1 MIAEVM
7 KEIARGCIGEEV
19 QARLLF
25 GTVVKENPVVVKV
38 EERLALSEE
47 LLVIPKELK
56 KRVVPV
62 EGSEWTVEVDVV
74 LIAAGFLG
82 SQKYVTDAFKVDLT
96 PRTNVATEAEKYQ
109 TSVKN
114 VFTAGDMHRG
124 QSLVVWAIHEGREA
138 AKAVDE
144 SLMGYTNLV

>member
-25 GTVVKENPVVVKV
+25 GTVVKV

-62 EGSEWTVEVDVV
+62 EGSEGTVIVSPGLKAGDRVILMRLGDAWLVAGTVE
-74 LIAAGFLG
+74 
-82 SQKYVTDAFKVDLT
+82 
-96 PRTNVATEAEKYQ
+96 
-109 TSVKN
+109 
-114 VFTAGDMHRG
+114 
-124 QSLVVWAIHEGREA
+124 
-138 AKAVDE
+138 
-144 SLMGYTNLV
+144 

>member
-25 GTVVKENPVVVKV
+25 GTVVKESPVVVKV

-62 EGSEWTVEVDVV
+62 EESEGTVTVSPGLKAGDRVILMRLGDAWLVAGTVE
-74 LIAAGFLG
+74 
-82 SQKYVTDAFKVDLT
+82 
-96 PRTNVATEAEKYQ
+96 
-109 TSVKN
+109 
-114 VFTAGDMHRG
+114 
-124 QSLVVWAIHEGREA
+124 
-138 AKAVDE
+138 
-144 SLMGYTNLV
+144 

>member
-1 MIAEVM
+1 MAGVAESLQGHDPR
-7 KEIARGCIGEEV
+7 IY
-19 QARLLF
+19 Q
-25 GTVVKENPVVVKV
+25 TTVKEFIADDKG
-38 EERLALSEE
+38 R
-47 LLVIPKELK
+47 LK
-56 KRVVPV
+56 KAVLVKLQSKKDEKTGRMMMVPV

>member
-62 EGSEWTVEVDVV
+62 EAKER
-74 LIAAGFLG
+74 LPFL
-82 SQKYVTDAFKVDLT
+82 
-96 PRTNVATEAEKYQ
+96 
-109 TSVKN
+109 
-114 VFTAGDMHRG
+114 RG
-124 QSLVVWAIHEGREA
+124 
-138 AKAVDE
+138 
-144 SLMGYTNLV
+144 

>member
-25 GTVVKENPVVVKV
+25 GTVVKESPVVVKV

-62 EGSEWTVEVDVV
+62 EGSEETVTVSPGLKAGDRVILMRLGDAWLVAGTVE
-74 LIAAGFLG
+74 
-82 SQKYVTDAFKVDLT
+82 
-96 PRTNVATEAEKYQ
+96 
-109 TSVKN
+109 
-114 VFTAGDMHRG
+114 
-124 QSLVVWAIHEGREA
+124 
-138 AKAVDE
+138 
-144 SLMGYTNLV
+144 

>member
-25 GTVVKENPVVVKV
+25 GTVVKESPVVVKV

-56 KRVVPV
+56 KRVVPA
-62 EGSEWTVEVDVV
+62 EGSEGTVTVSPGLKAGDRVILMRLGDAWLAAGTVE
-74 LIAAGFLG
+74 
-82 SQKYVTDAFKVDLT
+82 
-96 PRTNVATEAEKYQ
+96 
-109 TSVKN
+109 
-114 VFTAGDMHRG
+114 
-124 QSLVVWAIHEGREA
+124 
-138 AKAVDE
+138 
-144 SLMGYTNLV
+144 

>member
-25 GTVVKENPVVVKV
+25 GTVVKESPVVVKV

-62 EGSEWTVEVDVV
+62 EGIEGTVTVSPGLKAGDRVILMRLGDAWLVAGTVE
-74 LIAAGFLG
+74 
-82 SQKYVTDAFKVDLT
+82 
-96 PRTNVATEAEKYQ
+96 
-109 TSVKN
+109 
-114 VFTAGDMHRG
+114 
-124 QSLVVWAIHEGREA
+124 
-138 AKAVDE
+138 
-144 SLMGYTNLV
+144 